1 MLANIRLCT
10 NNSRIGYAIDDVTG
24 ERKLIEKTECEK
36 DLGKVFR
43 SEVGVETCIDQWLSI
58 KIRSIIDRS
67 K

>member
-43 SEVGVETCIDQWLSI
+43 SEVGGPS
-58 KIRSIIDRS
+58 
-67 K
+67 